1 MDVLRHDLIGA
12 LEELEEGDEDEAHEI
27 VEQHLRRA
35 MRMRQALE
43 TIQERL
49 DDHIDHLDTL
59 ALMTREPD
67 PESIKQA
74 LDETRSLLEEDDDL
88 EEAIAAFEEAY
99 QG

>member
-35 MRMRQALE
+35 MRMRQALD
-43 TIQERL
+43 TLQEQL

-59 ALMTREPD
+59 ALMTREPGPD
-67 PESIKQA
+67 SIRQA

-88 EEAIAAFEEAY
+88 EEAIGAFEEAY
-99 QG
+99 RD